1 MNITD
6 IKGTVAL
13 HNGVEMPYLGLGVY
27 KSADGKEVEQAIQW
41 AVETGYRHIDTASVY
56 NNEKGVGNAV
66 RKCGVPRSELFVT
79 TKVWNPD
86 QGFQSTLAAFEASR
100 KRLQLDYI
108 DLYLVH
114 WPVASMYV
122 DTWKAL
128 EQLYDEGKV
137 RAIGVSNFMQHHLEE
152 LMAKT
157 SVKPMVNQ
165 MEFHPYLVQPSLVE
179 YCRARNI
186 VYEAW
191 RPIMRGEVNDIAL
204 LQELGGKYEKS
215 PVQVTL
221 RWNLQKGVATIP
233 KSVSKQRIQENGD
246 LFDFTLTAEEVR
258 AIDDLDQE
266 RRLGPDPDNFEF

>member
-13 HNGVEMPYLGLGVY
+13 HNGVEMPYFGLGVY

-100 KRLQLDYI
+100 RRLQLDYI

-114 WPVASMYV
+114 WPVASKYV

-128 EQLYDEGKV
+128 EQLYNEGKV

-204 LQELGGKYEKS
+204 LQELGVKYEKS

-246 LFDFTLTAEEVR
+246 LFDFTLTAEEMR

>member
-114 WPVASMYV
+114 WPVASKYV

-128 EQLYDEGKV
+128 EQLYNEGKV